1 MFSQAQERTSA
12 KLSTGALFRTLKV
25 ENAYL
30 RALLEMS
37 DAAVAT
43 FDPHAIL
50 HSITRKIVLVTK
62 ARRCSIVEVSPRTRE
77 ATVVASSEDPEIR
90 NLKIDLRKYPELRRV
105 MKTREVLY
113 IPNIDRNS
121 LFKPVRPLIRRLGLS
136 SMLLIPIFMRRNLLG
151 VLFLR
156 TAKSRGRFD
165 ADELR
170 FCRMAANIASQSLSH
185 TGVYRTLERK
195 THTLERLAITDG
207 LTGVY
212 NHRYLYTRLDE
223 EFARAARYQS
233 PLALIMVDLDDFK
246 RVNDTFGHRRGDEV
260 LKDVAATIRRAVRRS
275 DIVTRYGGEEFV
287 ILLPQTP
294 LSGAFQEA
302 ERIREAVARR
312 RFRGLGHPIT
322 ISLGLAAYPENQ
334 PRRGDDLLKLADQ
347 AMYQAKAKGKN
358 RVIVASDLAVKPRRR
373 AGKTRKK

>member
-1 MFSQAQERTSA
+1 M
-12 KLSTGALFRTLKV
+12 STGTLLRTLKA

-30 RALLEMS
+30 RALLEIS
-37 DAAVAT
+37 DTAVAT

-50 HSITRKIVLVTK
+50 HSITRKIALVTK

-113 IPNIDRNS
+113 VPNIDRNT
-121 LFKPVRPLIRRLGLS
+121 LFKPVRPLIRHLGLS
-136 SMLLIPIFMRRNLLG
+136 SMLLIPIFLRRNLLG

-156 TAKSRGRFD
+156 AAKSQGRFD

-233 PLALIMVDLDDFK
+233 PLSLIMVDLDDFK

-294 LSGAFQEA
+294 LSGSFQEA
-302 ERIREAVARR
+302 ERIREAVGRR

-358 RVIVASDLAVKPRRR
+358 RVIVASDMAVKPRRQAR
-373 AGKTRKK
+373 KTRKT